1 MQIAP
6 EWEETIQELTKSG
19 GIVLLVGA
27 ADTGK
32 TTLTSSL
39 AAEALAEHPSVAIV
53 DADLGQ
59 STIGPPTT
67 IGLSVL
73 QKGTSLLEEFPAHDL
88 YFVGD
93 TSPFGHILQS
103 VVGTKRM
110 VEEALSFNPFLV
122 IVDTSGLVT
131 GAFGQALKYYKA
143 QAINPDHIVS
153 LQRGNELREILYTL
167 SKSGEWKLHN
177 LPVSSKAKHISPL
190 IRAGVRRE
198 RFRRYFGRSNSFS
211 LNLAGISLYPPLPDF
226 LDRADLLSIL
236 VSLKNRQG
244 RVLGIGIL
252 KELIPEQNRFEVLA
266 PIPPE
271 SEIFGMELGFLKV
284 SRDGRELGR
293 AHHHK

>member
-1 MQIAP
+1 MTLGGKNLSLSKDDCYAYKRSKWKTCP
-6 EWEETIQELTKSG
+6 ESLDAARDKFRRRIEEGRSPGANCTR
-19 GIVLLVGA
+19 VG
-27 ADTGK
+27 
-32 TTLTSSL
+32 
-39 AAEALAEHPSVAIV
+39 
-53 DADLGQ
+53 
-59 STIGPPTT
+59 
-67 IGLSVL
+67 
-73 QKGTSLLEEFPAHDL
+73 EFPAHDL

-143 QAINPDHIVS
+143 QAINPDHVVS

-226 LDRADLLSIL
+226 LDRADLKNIL

-252 KELIPEQNRFEVLA
+252 RELIREENRFEVLA

-271 SEIFGMELGFLKV
+271 SEIFGVELGFLKV

-293 AHHHK
+293 AHHHR